1 MNKKQKIVLII
12 GAVLIIAAFILWAAH
27 GGEILTKN
35 QVLIEKQ
42 DELFG
47 TTYKEWK
54 DKFVLGLDYAGGFSG
69 VVALISGILFIV
81 FRNKKSKETK

>member
-12 GAVLIIAAFILWAAH
+12 GAVLITSALIIWVAH
-27 GGEILTKN
+27 GGEIFTKN

-47 TTYKEWK
+47 TTYKEWE

-69 VVALISGILFIV
+69 IVAVISGVLFFI
-81 FRNKKSKETK
+81 FRNKKSKETQ

>member
-12 GAVLIIAAFILWAAH
+12 GAVLILSALIIWIAH
-27 GGEILTKN
+27 GGQIFTKN

-47 TTYKEWK
+47 TTYKAWE

-69 VVALISGILFIV
+69 IVAVISGVLFFM
-81 FRNKKSKETK
+81 FRNKKSKETQ

>member
-12 GAVLIIAAFILWAAH
+12 GAVLILAAFILWIAH

-35 QVLIEKQ
+35 QVLIERQ

-47 TTYKEWK
+47 TTYKEWQ

-69 VVALISGILFIV
+69 IVALISGILFII

>member
-1 MNKKQKIVLII
+1 MNKKQKIILIL
-12 GAVLIIAAFILWAAH
+12 GAVLIISALIIWVAH
-27 GGEILTKN
+27 GGEIFTKN

-47 TTYKEWK
+47 TTYKEWE

-69 VVALISGILFIV
+69 IVAVISGVLFFI
-81 FRNKKSKETK
+81 FRNKKSKETQ